1 VIVAVGSMKLAD
13 SEGAVLGHIGRLAAV
28 GLHVLPA
35 ATAGCTYICVLITN
49 ARIIAVKA
57 LEIVR
62 GLNIERRVLTVYG
75 IFGYGKICV
84 NE

>member
-1 VIVAVGSMKLAD
+1 VIVAVGSMKLAE
-13 SEGAVLGHIGRLAAV
+13 SEGAVLGHIGRLPSV
-28 GLHVLPA
+28 GLHVA

-57 LEIVR
+57 LAIVR
-62 GLNIERRVLTVYG
+62 GLNIKRKFLTSYG

>member
-1 VIVAVGSMKLAD
+1 MIVAVGSMKLAD
-13 SEGAVLGHIGRLAAV
+13 ADGAALGHIGRLPSV
-28 GLHVLPA
+28 GLHVLE

-62 GLNIERRVLTVYG
+62 GLNIERKFLTSYG